1 MNDKNFLDELI
12 SYSLENLKNIEFVPN
27 VEYDMPNEVLNEEAN
42 EVRSKLIRTHDDEK
56 EFYDQLDEKN

>member
-12 SYSLENLKNIEFVPN
+12 AYSLENLKNIEFVPN
-27 VEYDMPNEVLNEEAN
+27 VEYDMPNELLNEEAN

-56 EFYDQLDEKN
+56 EFYDASEEK